1 MVSISLLCT
10 ELKCKEQQVSRLDLR
25 EDVFL
30 PIPIKKSQ
38 CLFLKWRSCWM
49 DVGLL
54 SLDHISQDTPLKEFV
69 VVT

>member
-10 ELKCKEQQVSRLDLR
+10 ELKCKEQQVSKLDLR
-25 EDVFL
+25 ADVFL
-30 PIPIKKSQ
+30 PIPRKKSP
-38 CLFLKWRSCWM
+38 CLFLKWGSCWM

-54 SLDHISQDTPLKEFV
+54 SLDHVSQDPPLKEFV